1 MLEMTTELIIT
12 IVIAAAGWIWAI
24 IQFFTN
30 RRWQKKDY
38 IQQQRYE
45 AYKGFMGKMD
55 SISKSMR
62 SDPTKSVFSMIKE
75 FMASLLASITS
86 DSFDAGTATITFT
99 NQLLDQ
105 TQKSCEP
112 LQQINGE
119 INSIKLIAS
128 DELLGKL
135 DELQALNQDLYNE
148 MMLALK
154 AVGKEQLPDFQ
165 ELKTVGQQ
173 ERWKRFES
181 LYSEIRKI
189 MRKEIGIQ

>member
-1 MLEMTTELIIT
+1 MTTELIIS

-38 IQQQRYE
+38 VQQQRYE

-55 SISKSMR
+55 SISESMR
-62 SDPTKSVFSMIKE
+62 NDPTKSVFAMIKE
-75 FMASLLASITS
+75 FMASLLTSLSS
-86 DSFDAGTATITFT
+86 DSFDAGTATLTFT
-99 NQLLDQ
+99 NQMLDQ

-135 DELQALNQDLYNE
+135 NELQALNQDLYNE

-154 AVGKEQLPDFQ
+154 AVGKEQIPDFQ

>member
-1 MLEMTTELIIT
+1 MTTELIIT
-12 IVIAAAGWIWAI
+12 IIIAAAGWIWAI
-24 IQFFTN
+24 FQFFTN

-55 SISKSMR
+55 SISESMR
-62 SDPTKSVFSMIKE
+62 NDPTKSVFSMIKE

-154 AVGKEQLPDFQ
+154 SVGKEQIPDFQ

-189 MRKEIGIQ
+189 MRKEIGIK

>member
-1 MLEMTTELIIT
+1 MLEMTTDLIIT
-12 IVIAAAGWIWAI
+12 IIIAAAGWIWAI
-24 IQFFTN
+24 FQFFTN

-55 SISKSMR
+55 SISESMR
-62 SDPTKSVFSMIKE
+62 NDPTKSVFSMIKE

-154 AVGKEQLPDFQ
+154 AVGKEQIPDFQ

>member
-1 MLEMTTELIIT
+1 MTTELIIS

-38 IQQQRYE
+38 VQQQRYE

-55 SISKSMR
+55 SISESMR
-62 SDPTKSVFSMIKE
+62 NDPTKSVFSMVKE
-75 FMASLLASITS
+75 FMASLLTSITS
-86 DSFDAGTATITFT
+86 EPFDVRTTTLTFT
-99 NQLLDQ
+99 NQLFDQ

-128 DELLGKL
+128 DELLEKL

-154 AVGKEQLPDFQ
+154 AVGKEQIPDFQ

-173 ERWKRFES
+173 ERWKRFKS
-181 LYSEIRKI
+181 LYSEIRRI

>member
-1 MLEMTTELIIT
+1 MTTELIIT
-12 IVIAAAGWIWAI
+12 ILIAAAGWIWAI
-24 IQFFTN
+24 FQFFTN

-55 SISKSMR
+55 SISESMR
-62 SDPTKSVFSMIKE
+62 NDPTKSVFSMIKE

-154 AVGKEQLPDFQ
+154 AVGKEQIPDFQ

>member
-12 IVIAAAGWIWAI
+12 IIIAAAGWIWAI
-24 IQFFTN
+24 FQFFTN

-55 SISKSMR
+55 SISESMR
-62 SDPTKSVFSMIKE
+62 NDPTKSVFSMIKE
-75 FMASLLASITS
+75 FMASLLASINS

-154 AVGKEQLPDFQ
+154 AVGKEQIPDFQ

>member
-12 IVIAAAGWIWAI
+12 IIIAAAGWIWAI
-24 IQFFTN
+24 FQFFTN

-55 SISKSMR
+55 SISESMR
-62 SDPTKSVFSMIKE
+62 NDPTKSVFSMIKE

-154 AVGKEQLPDFQ
+154 AVGKEQIPDFQ

>member
-12 IVIAAAGWIWAI
+12 ILIAAAGWIWAI
-24 IQFFTN
+24 FQFFTN

-55 SISKSMR
+55 SISESMR
-62 SDPTKSVFSMIKE
+62 NDPTKSVFSMIKE

-99 NQLLDQ
+99 NQLLDL

-135 DELQALNQDLYNE
+135 DDLQALNQDLYNE

-154 AVGKEQLPDFQ
+154 AVGKEQIPDFQ

-189 MRKEIGIQ
+189 MRKK

>member
-1 MLEMTTELIIT
+1 MTTELIIT
-12 IVIAAAGWIWAI
+12 IIIAAAGWIWAI
-24 IQFFTN
+24 FQFFTN

-55 SISKSMR
+55 SISESMR

-75 FMASLLASITS
+75 FMASLLACITS

-154 AVGKEQLPDFQ
+154 AVGKEQIPDFQ

-189 MRKEIGIQ
+189 MRKEIGIK

>member
-1 MLEMTTELIIT
+1 MTTDLIIT
-12 IVIAAAGWIWAI
+12 IIIAAAGWIWAI
-24 IQFFTN
+24 FQFFTN

-55 SISKSMR
+55 SISESMR
-62 SDPTKSVFSMIKE
+62 NDPTKSVFSMIKE

-154 AVGKEQLPDFQ
+154 AVGKEQIPDFQ

>member
-12 IVIAAAGWIWAI
+12 IIIAAAGWIWAI
-24 IQFFTN
+24 FQFFTN

-55 SISKSMR
+55 SISESMR

-75 FMASLLASITS
+75 FMASLLACITS

-154 AVGKEQLPDFQ
+154 AVGKEQIPDFQ

-189 MRKEIGIQ
+189 MRKEIGIK

>member
-1 MLEMTTELIIT
+1 MTTELIIT
-12 IVIAAAGWIWAI
+12 ILIASAGWIWAI
-24 IQFFTN
+24 FQFFTN

-55 SISKSMR
+55 SISESMR
-62 SDPTKSVFSMIKE
+62 NDPTKSVFSMIKE

-154 AVGKEQLPDFQ
+154 AVGKEQIPDFQ

>member
-1 MLEMTTELIIT
+1 MTTELIIT
-12 IVIAAAGWIWAI
+12 IIIAAAGWIWAI
-24 IQFFTN
+24 FQFFTN

-55 SISKSMR
+55 SISESMR
-62 SDPTKSVFSMIKE
+62 NDPTKSVFSMIKE

-154 AVGKEQLPDFQ
+154 AVGKEQIPDFQ

-189 MRKEIGIQ
+189 MRKEIGIE

>member
-1 MLEMTTELIIT
+1 MTTELIIS

-38 IQQQRYE
+38 VQQQRYE

-55 SISKSMR
+55 SISESMR
-62 SDPTKSVFSMIKE
+62 NDPTKSVFSMVKE
-75 FMASLLASITS
+75 FMASLLTSITS
-86 DSFDAGTATITFT
+86 EPFDVRTTTLTFT

-128 DELLGKL
+128 DELLEKL

-154 AVGKEQLPDFQ
+154 AVGKEQIPDFQ

-173 ERWKRFES
+173 ERWKRFKS
-181 LYSEIRKI
+181 LYSEIRRI

>member
-1 MLEMTTELIIT
+1 MTTELIIT
-12 IVIAAAGWIWAI
+12 ILIAAAGWIWAI
-24 IQFFTN
+24 FQFFTN

-55 SISKSMR
+55 SISESMR
-62 SDPTKSVFSMIKE
+62 NDPTKSVFSMIKE

-86 DSFDAGTATITFT
+86 DSFDAETATITFT

-128 DELLGKL
+128 DELLCKL

-154 AVGKEQLPDFQ
+154 AVGKEQIPDFQ

>member
-1 MLEMTTELIIT
+1 MTTELIIS

-38 IQQQRYE
+38 VQQQRYE

-55 SISKSMR
+55 SISESMR
-62 SDPTKSVFSMIKE
+62 NDPTKSVFSMIKE
-75 FMASLLASITS
+75 FMASLLASTTS
-86 DSFDAGTATITFT
+86 DSFDAGTATLTFT

-128 DELLGKL
+128 DDLLDKL

-154 AVGKEQLPDFQ
+154 AVGKEQIPDFQ

>member
-1 MLEMTTELIIT
+1 MTTELIIS

-38 IQQQRYE
+38 VQQQRYE

-55 SISKSMR
+55 SISESMR
-62 SDPTKSVFSMIKE
+62 NDPTKSVFSMVKE

-86 DSFDAGTATITFT
+86 DSFDAGTATLTFT

-119 INSIKLIAS
+119 ISSIKLIAS
-128 DELLGKL
+128 DELLDKL

-154 AVGKEQLPDFQ
+154 AVGKEQIPDFQ

>member
-1 MLEMTTELIIT
+1 MTTELIIS

-38 IQQQRYE
+38 VQQQRYE

-55 SISKSMR
+55 SISESMR
-62 SDPTKSVFSMIKE
+62 NDPTKSVFSMIKE

-86 DSFDAGTATITFT
+86 DSFDAGTATLTFT
-99 NQLLDQ
+99 NQLLDL

-128 DELLGKL
+128 DVLLDKL

-154 AVGKEQLPDFQ
+154 AVGKEQIPDFQ

-181 LYSEIRKI
+181 LYSEIRTI

>member
-1 MLEMTTELIIT
+1 MTTELIIT
-12 IVIAAAGWIWAI
+12 IIIAAAGWIWAI
-24 IQFFTN
+24 FQFFTN

-55 SISKSMR
+55 SISESMR
-62 SDPTKSVFSMIKE
+62 NDPTKSVFSMIKE

-154 AVGKEQLPDFQ
+154 AVGKEQIPDFQ

>member
-1 MLEMTTELIIT
+1 MTTELIIT
-12 IVIAAAGWIWAI
+12 IIIAAAGWIWAI
-24 IQFFTN
+24 FQFFTN

-55 SISKSMR
+55 SISESMR
-62 SDPTKSVFSMIKE
+62 NDPTKSVFSMIKE

-154 AVGKEQLPDFQ
+154 AVGKEQIPDFQ

-181 LYSEIRKI
+181 LYSEIRRI

>member
-12 IVIAAAGWIWAI
+12 ILIAAAGWIWAI
-24 IQFFTN
+24 FQFFTN

-55 SISKSMR
+55 SISESMR
-62 SDPTKSVFSMIKE
+62 NDPTKSVFSMIKE

-154 AVGKEQLPDFQ
+154 AVGKEQIPDFQ

>member
-1 MLEMTTELIIT
+1 MTTELIIS

-38 IQQQRYE
+38 VQQQRYE

-55 SISKSMR
+55 SISESMR
-62 SDPTKSVFSMIKE
+62 NDPTKSVFSMIKE

-86 DSFDAGTATITFT
+86 DSFDAGTATLTFT

-119 INSIKLIAS
+119 ISSIKLIAS
-128 DELLGKL
+128 DDLLDKL

-154 AVGKEQLPDFQ
+154 AVGKEQIPDFQ

>member
-1 MLEMTTELIIT
+1 MTTELIIS

-38 IQQQRYE
+38 VQQQRYE

-55 SISKSMR
+55 SISESMR
-62 SDPTKSVFSMIKE
+62 NDPTKSVFSMVKE
-75 FMASLLASITS
+75 FMASLLTSITS
-86 DSFDAGTATITFT
+86 EPFDVRTTILTFT

-128 DELLGKL
+128 DELLEKL

-154 AVGKEQLPDFQ
+154 AVGKEQVPDFQ

-173 ERWKRFES
+173 ERWKRFNS
-181 LYSEIRKI
+181 LYSEIRRI

>member
-1 MLEMTTELIIT
+1 MTTELIIS

-38 IQQQRYE
+38 VQQQRYE

-55 SISKSMR
+55 SISESMR
-62 SDPTKSVFSMIKE
+62 NDPTKSVFSMIKE

-86 DSFDAGTATITFT
+86 DSFDAGTATLTFT

-128 DELLGKL
+128 DDLLDKL

-154 AVGKEQLPDFQ
+154 AVGKEQIPDFQ

>member
-1 MLEMTTELIIT
+1 MTTELIIT
-12 IVIAAAGWIWAI
+12 ILIAAAGWIWAI
-24 IQFFTN
+24 FQFFTN

-55 SISKSMR
+55 SISESMR
-62 SDPTKSVFSMIKE
+62 NDPTKSVFSMIKE

-99 NQLLDQ
+99 NQLLDL

-135 DELQALNQDLYNE
+135 DDLQALNQDLYNE

-154 AVGKEQLPDFQ
+154 AVGKEQIPDFQ

-189 MRKEIGIQ
+189 MRKK